1 MVIRDDILGK
11 ERIIISTEMEGR
23 GGEGGEGGG
32 GEPWVGGVGG
42 MQGQMRAQNCPLNLQ
57 EEK

>member
-23 GGEGGEGGG
+23 GGEGGEG
-32 GEPWVGGVGG
+32 EPWVGGVGG
-42 MQGQMRAQNCPLNLQ
+42 MQGQMRAQDCPLNLQ